1 MGTGKSGIKGSN
13 YDNVEFLRE
22 EEMNFVGW
30 LIGIES
36 VIIIPCHGGEDTMDG
51 LCYLELTV

>member
-1 MGTGKSGIKGSN
+1 MGTWKSGIKGSN

-36 VIIIPCHGGEDTMDG
+36 VIIIPSHGGEDTTDG

>member
-1 MGTGKSGIKGSN
+1 
-13 YDNVEFLRE
+13 
-22 EEMNFVGW
+22 MNLVGW

-36 VIIIPCHGGEDTMDG
+36 VIIVLPHGGEETMDG

>member
-1 MGTGKSGIKGSN
+1 
-13 YDNVEFLRE
+13 
-22 EEMNFVGW
+22 MNLVGW

-36 VIIIPCHGGEDTMDG
+36 VIILSHGGEDTTDG